1 MRRCSPWSSPMDRRI
16 TRRVCINI
24 AFFCGRDL
32 LEDPRV
38 FALTRDI
45 EQLLGVAAGSWF
57 GIVSDVVVTPEL
69 QREEA
74 QRLVAEVRRMVAVP
88 SFQRELARI
97 RGERPDGAQEADRYL
112 G

>member
-1 MRRCSPWSSPMDRRI
+1 MLLE
-16 TRRVCINI
+16 
-24 AFFCGRDL
+24 AFRRDL
-32 LEDPRV
+32 LEDPKV

-97 RGERPDGAQEADRYL
+97 RERPDGAQEAERDL